1 MYISLYVLYMVNIQF
16 NIHAMYTIRV
26 RGANG
31 LGSVRNHFAFGA
43 ILNLTQTYYKILKT
57 VPNG

>member
-1 MYISLYVLYMVNIQF
+1 MYISLHVLYMVNIQLS
-16 NIHAMYTIRV
+16 IHAMYTITV

-31 LGSVRNHFAFGA
+31 LGSVRNYFAFGA
-43 ILNLTQTYYKILKT
+43 ISDLTQTYYKILKT